1 MRSQVFKIL
10 GVRKFRYVNNID
22 RPVDP
27 EIMQIALK
35 CVLML
40 IFLIYR
46 VYLNS

>member
-1 MRSQVFKIL
+1 MRSQVFRIL
-10 GVRKFRYVNNID
+10 GVRHFRYVKNID

-35 CVLML
+35 CVPML

-46 VYLNS
+46 IYLNS